1 METVQAV
8 IEYSWI
14 PSLVLMILI
23 GAVIMVMISRHTT
36 RVRERA
42 SADARRS
49 RLLNDMPSELRFRVY
64 ERDACTCQRCGTKSD
79 LQVDFLTVPPDDD
92 QLRLCELVT
101 RCARCTAIVRQSGI
115 ID

>member
-1 METVQAV
+1 METVQ
-8 IEYSWI
+8 EMLDSSWI
-14 PSLVLMILI
+14 PSFVLMMLL

-64 ERDACTCQRCGTKSD
+64 ERDSFTCQRCGTESD
-79 LQVDFLTVPPDDD
+79 LQVDFLDDPPDDD
-92 QLRLCELVT
+92 QLRLNHLVT
-101 RCARCTAIVRQSGI
+101 RCARCAAIVHQSGI
-115 ID
+115 IG